1 MSKNQEA
8 KCACSGKGYDYL
20 VTCSCVASAVIT
32 ILLLLAKIYVLFVT
46 GSSTM
51 LASLSDSVMDLC
63 VSLVNLFA
71 VRYALMPPDREHAYG
86 HGKAESLAGL
96 MQSAFI
102 CGTAVL
108 LILHGSE
115 CVVTPRKV
123 ENLSFGIWITV
134 ATIVITL
141 LLVLFQI
148 YVVRRTG
155 SQVVNADSFHY
166 RLDVLLNVGVL
177 GSFAVMKYYPSLDFV
192 DGVSTIL
199 IGLYIIYGASKIG
212 YEAIQMLLDSAISP
226 EDQQRIFDIAVR
238 EKDVINIHDLRTRQ
252 SGRIKIIQLHATM
265 DSAMSLLRAHNA
277 ADRIEKSIREAF
289 PDADVTVHMEPLE
302 VQRG

>member
-1 MSKNQEA
+1 
-8 KCACSGKGYDYL
+8 
-20 VTCSCVASAVIT
+20 
-32 ILLLLAKIYVLFVT
+32 
-46 GSSTM
+46 
-51 LASLSDSVMDLC
+51 
-63 VSLVNLFA
+63 
-71 VRYALMPPDREHAYG
+71 
-86 HGKAESLAGL
+86 
-96 MQSAFI
+96 
-102 CGTAVL
+102 
-108 LILHGSE
+108 
-115 CVVTPRKV
+115 
-123 ENLSFGIWITV
+123 
-134 ATIVITL
+134 
-141 LLVLFQI
+141 
-148 YVVRRTG
+148 
-155 SQVVNADSFHY
+155 
-166 RLDVLLNVGVL
+166 VLLNVGVL

-226 EDQQRIFDIAVR
+226 EDQQKIFDIAVR

-302 VQRG
+302 VPHG